1 LALAGSSVGCV
12 NFLGVTALSGSQ
24 NNAISSEMSS
34 NGDRRLLLVFEKAT
48 EGSLLDYLG
57 RVLPELSFMQAWDK
71 ITGIISNVANGLNTL
86 HRHNIIHR

>member
-1 LALAGSSVGCV
+1 M
-12 NFLGVTALSGSQ
+12 TALSGSQ